1 MRVRAG
7 CPAKIYVY
15 ISRILHGEARGR
27 VWATIRLY
35 THTHTH
41 ICTHGRRCRSNK
53 YVVKWASF
61 LHFGARSVKTTTTT
75 SAFDVFDNIASERV
89 LNARTV
95 HGRRRRRAP
104 AHRVSTIYG
113 LGDDYDDDDIY
124 RN

>member
-1 MRVRAG
+1 MYAR
-7 CPAKIYVY
+7 
-15 ISRILHGEARGR
+15 SRGVSCEDICIHFANTARGNEGEGLGDNSF
-27 VWATIRLY
+27 I
-35 THTHTH
+35 HTHIH
-41 ICTHGRRCRSNK
+41 ICTHGRRCRSYK

-61 LHFGARSVKTTTTT
+61 LHFGARSVKTTTT

-95 HGRRRRRAP
+95 HGRRRRWAG